1 MHNRLRVC
9 LIYCDVVAGYQLFLP
24 QKVKTNLV
32 FLVVSQMHKHV
43 ASKNKETQ
51 VLQDLFYKR
60 HGTAIFNGKQQQNA
74 TLIKACKSKCICL
87 CLHLLTTLQPRLF
100 ARDRL
105 METSQKN
112 IFFSRD
118 FRNVL
123 KIHSTF
129 IGNMTTVFH
138 VITYPCL
145 IHAGNYC

>member
-9 LIYCDVVAGYQLFLP
+9 LIHCDVVASYQLFLP
-24 QKVKTNLV
+24 QKVKTNEV
-32 FLVVSQMHKHV
+32 FLVVSQMPKHV
-43 ASKNKETQ
+43 AGRNKETQ
-51 VLQDLFYKR
+51 VFQDLFHNR
-60 HGTAIFNGKQQQNA
+60 HVAAIFNGKQQQNA

-87 CLHLLTTLQPRLF
+87 CLHLLTTLQPSLF
-100 ARDRL
+100 APDRL

-129 IGNMTTVFH
+129 IGNTTTVFH
-138 VITYPCL
+138 VITCSCL
-145 IHAGNYC
+145 IHCCLCT